1 MMKKMLFVG
10 LLAMQAWSSNT
21 SAQVISFDDLA
32 VTQRIS
38 TNLGDDYHDGYQ
50 GLTWNNFYVMNTS
63 GDRASDTGYRA
74 GTVSGNNVALNGW
87 GNTAS
92 FSSNTAF
99 DFVSA
104 YVTKAWINGTT
115 HFAGYN
121 GNELLYSTNIFST
134 ASTPTLATFNWSGI
148 TKVIIS
154 DGNGSEHSVLDN
166 ITIAAVPEPET
177 YALMAT
183 GLLFGFMARRKKQK
197 AV

>member
-1 MMKKMLFVG
+1 MKKMLLVG
-10 LLAMQAWSSNT
+10 LLALQAWSVDA

-32 VTQRIS
+32 VTPGIS
-38 TNLGDDYHDGYQ
+38 TTPLLGDGYQ

-63 GDRASDTGYRA
+63 TDYLSTTGYRA
-74 GTVSGNNVALNGW
+74 GTVSGNNVALNGRA
-87 GNTAS
+87 NTAS

-99 DFVSA
+99 AFVSA
-104 YVTKAWINGTT
+104 YVTKAWNSGST

-134 ASTPTLATFNWSGI
+134 TSTPTLATFNWSGI
-148 TKVIIS
+148 TKVVIS